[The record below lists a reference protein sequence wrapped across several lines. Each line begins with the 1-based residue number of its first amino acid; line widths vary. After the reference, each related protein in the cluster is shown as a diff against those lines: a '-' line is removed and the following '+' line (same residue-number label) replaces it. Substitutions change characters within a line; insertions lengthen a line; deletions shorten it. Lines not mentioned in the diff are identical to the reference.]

1 MLVRNRW
8 MILSVSMVAQVASVS
23 AMFGVP
29 VVLPQL
35 REAFGV
41 TTAQAGMLA
50 GLPSFG
56 LLLTLLLWGVV
67 IDRVGERTTMALSLL
82 LTAGALGL
90 LWTVSEL
97 WSVAAVLLLVGA
109 VGGPVNAASGRL
121 VLTWFTHRERGLAMG
136 VRQSALPLGVGLA
149 ALVMPWAADVWG
161 FVGAMTLPAGLAL
174 VAVPLVLAMASVPP
188 STPVDGESGG
198 EAQRPPDATDTVSD
212 NASGHGSPE
221 PYADASGTPDAT
233 DTAADASGTAPAE
246 SPYRRWALWRVHGV
260 SMLLGVPQVTLMIY
274 TVIYL
279 VQEQGWS
286 PPAAG
291 AVVAAA
297 QIPGAAGRLAL
308 GAWSDRTGNRMRPVR
323 WLAVVSGAALV
334 LLTLLPNAW
343 GWTAV
348 PLVLTCLVLTMWHN
362 GLTFLSVAEI
372 AGTAWAGRALAVQNW
387 LQAIS
392 TTLTPVLM
400 AAVITLSGLPA
411 VFAVG
416 AVFSVLAV
424 AVVPVRPETGQGRI
438 TGQ

>member
-67 IDRVGERTTMALSLL
+67 IDRVGERSTMALSLL

-90 LWTVSEL
+90 LWAVSEL
-97 WSVAAVLLLVGA
+97 WSAAAVLLLMGA

-121 VLTWFTHRERGLAMG
+121 VLTWFAQGERGLAMG
-136 VRQSALPLGVGLA
+136 IRQSALPLGVGVA
-149 ALVMPWAADVWG
+149 ALVLPRAADAWG
-161 FVGAMTLPAGLAL
+161 FVAAMTLPAGLAL
-174 VAVPLVLAMASVPP
+174 VAVPLVLAMATVPP
-188 STPVDGESGG
+188 AAAAPDPGEEPGAVG
-198 EAQRPPDATDTVSD
+198 EPGT
-212 NASGHGSPE
+212 GSPE
-221 PYADASGTPDAT
+221 PAAS
-233 DTAADASGTAPAE
+233 APETVPQE
-246 SPYRRWALWRVHGV
+246 SPYRRWAIWRVHGV
-260 SMLLGVPQVTLMIY
+260 SMLLGVPQVTLMVY
-274 TVIYL
+274 AVIYL

-286 PPAAG
+286 APAAG

-297 QIPGAAGRLAL
+297 QIPGAAGRLLL
-308 GAWSDRTGNRMRPVR
+308 GAWSDRTGNRMGPVR
-323 WLAVVSGAALV
+323 WLAAASGVCLV
-334 LLTLLPNAW
+334 MLTLLPNAW

-348 PLVLTCLVLTMWHN
+348 PLVLVCLVLTMWHN

-392 TTLTPVLM
+392 TTVTPVLM
-400 AAVITLSGLPA
+400 AAVITLAGLPA

-424 AVVPVRPETGQGRI
+424 AVVPVRPGLGPTPTTG
-438 TGQ
+438 

>member
-41 TTAQAGMLA
+41 TTAQAGILA

-56 LLLTLLLWGVV
+56 LLLTLLMWGVV
-67 IDRVGERTTMALSLL
+67 IDRAGERVTMALSLL

-90 LWTVSEL
+90 LWTASEL
-97 WSVAAVLLLVGA
+97 WSVAAVMLLVGA

-121 VLTWFTHRERGLAMG
+121 VLTWFEQSERGLAMG
-136 VRQSALPLGVGLA
+136 IRQSALPLGVGLA
-149 ALVMPWAADVWG
+149 ALVLPRAADAWG
-161 FVGAMTLPAGLAL
+161 FVGSMLLPGALAL
-174 VAVPLVLAMASVPP
+174 VAFPLVLAMASAPEKGSSRERAAKP
-188 STPVDGESGG
+188 E
-198 EAQRPPDATDTVSD
+198 EA
-212 NASGHGSPE
+212 
-221 PYADASGTPDAT
+221 
-233 DTAADASGTAPAE
+233 APAPATPTSRPE
-246 SPYRRWALWRVHGV
+246 SPYRRWTIWRVHGV
-260 SMLLGVPQVTLMIY
+260 SMLLGVPQVTLMVY

-297 QIPGAAGRLAL
+297 QVPGAAGRLLL

-323 WLAVVSGAALV
+323 WLAVVSGITLV

-343 GWTAV
+343 GWSAV
-348 PLVLTCLVLTMWHN
+348 PLVLLCLVLTMWHN

-387 LQAIS
+387 LQAVS

-400 AAVITLSGLPA
+400 AAVITLAGLPA

-416 AVFSVLAV
+416 AVFSALAA
-424 AVVPVRPETGQGRI
+424 AVVPVRAKGLGSGQEGGATGQ
-438 TGQ
+438 

>member
-8 MILSVSMVAQVASVS
+8 MILSVSLLAQVASVS
-23 AMFGVP
+23 AMFGAP

-67 IDRVGERTTMALSLL
+67 IDRVGERSTMALSLL

-121 VLTWFTHRERGLAMG
+121 VLIWFTRRERGLAMG
-136 VRQSALPLGVGLA
+136 IRQSALPLGVGLA
-149 ALVMPWAADVWG
+149 ALVMPWAANTWG

-174 VAVPLVLAMASVPP
+174 VAVPIVLAMASVPP
-188 STPVDGESGG
+188 PTPADGDPERPSDPSGATADTAP
-198 EAQRPPDATDTVSD
+198 EAAP
-212 NASGHGSPE
+212 G
-221 PYADASGTPDAT
+221 
-233 DTAADASGTAPAE
+233 TAADASDATPAE
-246 SPYRRWALWRVHGV
+246 SPYRRWAIWRVHGV

-279 VQEQGWS
+279 VQEQGWG

-297 QIPGAAGRLAL
+297 QIPGAAGRLLL

-323 WLAVVSGAALV
+323 WLAVVSGIALV
-334 LLTLLPNAW
+334 LLTLLPNTW

-348 PLVLTCLVLTMWHN
+348 PLVLACLVLTMWHN

-400 AAVITLSGLPA
+400 AAVITLAGLPA

-416 AVFSVLAV
+416 AVFSALAV
-424 AVVPVRPETGQGRI
+424 AVVPVRPGAAPGRSTGQ
-438 TGQ
+438 

>member
-23 AMFGVP
+23 AMFGAP

-67 IDRVGERTTMALSLL
+67 IDRVGERSTMALSLL

-97 WSVAAVLLLVGA
+97 WGVAVVLLLVGA

-121 VLTWFTHRERGLAMG
+121 VLIWFTQRERGLAMG
-136 VRQSALPLGVGLA
+136 IRQSALPLGVGLA
-149 ALVMPWAADVWG
+149 ALVMPWAADAWG
-161 FVGAMTLPAGLAL
+161 FVGAMTIPAGIAL

-188 STPVDGESGG
+188 SNPVPSSDPAEEEREHLS
-198 EAQRPPDATDTVSD
+198 EAASDARSSDPDP
-212 NASGHGSPE
+212 ASG
-221 PYADASGTPDAT
+221 
-233 DTAADASGTAPAE
+233 AAPPE
-246 SPYRRWALWRVHGV
+246 SPYRRWAIWRVHGV

-297 QIPGAAGRLAL
+297 QVPGAAGRLLL

-323 WLAVVSGAALV
+323 WLAVVSGIALV

-372 AGTAWAGRALAVQNW
+372 AGTGWAGRALAVQNW

-400 AAVITLSGLPA
+400 AAVITLAGLPA

-424 AVVPVRPETGQGRI
+424 AVVPVRPEEEQRRTTDQ
-438 TGQ
+438 

>member
-8 MILSVSMVAQVASVS
+8 VILSVSMVAQVASVS
-23 AMFGVP
+23 VMFGVP

-41 TTAQAGMLA
+41 STAQAGMLA

-56 LLLTLLLWGVV
+56 LLLTLLVWGVV
-67 IDRVGERTTMALSLL
+67 IDRAGERVTMALSLL

-90 LWTVSEL
+90 LWTVTGL
-97 WSVAAVLLLVGA
+97 WGAAAVLLLAGA

-121 VLTWFTHRERGLAMG
+121 VMTWFAPAERGLAMG

-149 ALVMPWAADVWG
+149 ALVLPRAADAWG
-161 FVGAMTLPAGLAL
+161 FVGAMTLPAALAL
-174 VAVPLVLAMASVPP
+174 VAVPLVLSMASAPPGGPARRDPPAGPGAPVPDDGAI
-188 STPVDGESGG
+188 TP
-198 EAQRPPDATDTVSD
+198 A
-212 NASGHGSPE
+212 E
-221 PYADASGTPDAT
+221 PAR
-233 DTAADASGTAPAE
+233 AE
-246 SPYRRWALWRVHGV
+246 SPYRRWDIWRVHGA
-260 SMLLGVPQVTLMIY
+260 SMLLGVPQVTLMVY

-297 QIPGAAGRLAL
+297 QIPGAVGRLLL
-308 GAWSDRTGNRMRPVR
+308 GARSDRTGDRTRPVR
-323 WLAVVSGAALV
+323 WLAVVSGVALV
-334 LLTLLPNAW
+334 LLTALPNLWAEA
-343 GWTAV
+343 AV
-348 PLVLTCLVLTMWHN
+348 PLVLLCLVLTMWHN

-387 LQAIS
+387 LQSVS

-400 AAVITLSGLPA
+400 AAVITFAGLPS
-411 VFAVG
+411 VFAVS
-416 AVFSVLAV
+416 AVFSALAI
-424 AVVPVRPETGQGRI
+424 AVVPVRPGGVTRR
-438 TGQ
+438 

>member
-56 LLLTLLLWGVV
+56 LLLTLLAWGVV
-67 IDRVGERTTMALSLL
+67 IDRAGERPTMALSLL

-90 LWTVSEL
+90 LWTASEL
-97 WSVAAVLLLVGA
+97 WSVAAVMFLVGA

-121 VLTWFTHRERGLAMG
+121 VLTWFDSNERGLAMG
-136 VRQSALPLGVGLA
+136 IRQSALPLGVGLA
-149 ALVMPWAADVWG
+149 ALVLPRAADAWG
-161 FVGAMTLPAGLAL
+161 FVGAMLLPGALAL
-174 VAVPLVLAMASVPP
+174 VAVPLVLAMASAPP
-188 STPVDGESGG
+188 REGTEGRTERSGK
-198 EAQRPPDATDTVSD
+198 AAP
-212 NASGHGSPE
+212 ASGSVS
-221 PYADASGTPDAT
+221 ARR
-233 DTAADASGTAPAE
+233 AE
-246 SPYRRWALWRVHGV
+246 SPYRRWTVWRVHGV
-260 SMLLGVPQVTLMIY
+260 SMLLGVPQVTLMVY

-297 QIPGAAGRLAL
+297 QVPGAAGRLLL

-334 LLTLLPNAW
+334 LLTLLPNTW
-343 GWTAV
+343 GWSASRWS
-348 PLVLTCLVLTMWHN
+348 C
-362 GLTFLSVAEI
+362 S
-372 AGTAWAGRALAVQNW
+372 AW
-387 LQAIS
+387 
-392 TTLTPVLM
+392 
-400 AAVITLSGLPA
+400 
-411 VFAVG
+411 F
-416 AVFSVLAV
+416 
-424 AVVPVRPETGQGRI
+424 
-438 TGQ
+438 